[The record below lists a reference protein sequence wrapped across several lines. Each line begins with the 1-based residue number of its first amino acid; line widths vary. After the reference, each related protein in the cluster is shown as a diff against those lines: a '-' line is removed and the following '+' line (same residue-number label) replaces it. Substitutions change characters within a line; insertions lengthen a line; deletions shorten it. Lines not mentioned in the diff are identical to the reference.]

1 MANPANQSLLW
12 TALPNGLTEDGSL
25 RVSVMLVPR
34 LDPGDDPWYLSS
46 FPEWLDWPA
55 TLEQATFHITYGAA
69 MVSVPAGQ
77 MAGVDRV
84 DGSWLG
90 VADSS
95 VWTALFDE
103 ELAVRGG
110 PYREHTSQDVL
121 SYETTEVADLVAD
134 LYGTLAA
141 SAGDDLP
148 TITSLLGQARVEQL
162 VGAMR
167 SIDRTFTV
175 KNGIR
180 NTRRQFDEYRRN
192 RLSGFGGLTGTL
204 ARAELF
210 HTPPSKQEVV
220 KQTRRHDDRVDA
232 TYASHEQTELP
243 EREKIADQFDFH
255 QVLGAMNSYPT
266 LLRRLGVVV
275 DLVLSLDHFAPSG
288 DEPLTASVTFAP
300 GALSVA
306 RLPDVSPETHAALSE
321 RGFFAVPDGSLGAAA
336 ARVVDGLLELDPS
349 RFELLQVDVD
359 GAGLKIMNFARSLDR
374 LSRDELRV
382 DAVSRKE
389 KRVGAPSLRTAGMM
403 LVQRDRGRALEASFA
418 RNAKTNGQAQ
428 DLIDGGQVALPE
440 LWAEDV
446 VRGFR
451 FDVWDGAT
459 GVWRS
464 LCRRTASYS
473 VGDAVVVEP
482 LAGEEESAV
491 RLAATKSPDNQTN
504 QDLLWLHEA
513 IVSWAGWSLAAPPP
527 GRAIKPDDEVGTE
540 AQTEAVIPPGLN
552 FSSRFRAVHGSLPRL
567 RFGRRYWMR
576 ARAVDLAGN
585 SLLPR
590 DEDFGP
596 EDPERNARAFLR
608 YEPVA
613 APVVALVNAGGVTE
627 RPAEG
632 ESMYRMAIRSH
643 NDTPDDNKKPTTE
656 TARRFAVPQQ
666 VSVREAE
673 QHGMLDRNGSV
684 DSKTFDMLAKQKD
697 RSADD
702 PAAALVEEAIPTSGP
717 LEEGPAQKTTFAVYK
732 DGEGLTYLPDPLAEE
747 VAIRISG
754 IPGVDPAEVMT
765 IPLYPSGGWPEAQP
779 FKIEL
784 VESPGDLPAFDAATR
799 TLRVPLEKADRALLR
814 ISAKLSRR
822 ALRELMGVWRWV
834 ASPTAELERL
844 ALDGQHWMLTP
855 WHTLELVHAVQRP
868 LRDPE
873 FRQLVVA
880 RSNGETSARPRF
892 QAHLSIKSTDRLDLL
907 ADWHETDDRAPGAQL
922 DRHRGDTAFSLKVT
936 SPDDYEAKSSEN
948 PGGGTPDHRISGID
962 EIDVGLEWRGS
973 KSHEFHDTR
982 YRRIEYWL
990 QATTKFR
997 EYLPA
1002 KLASDEQKITVVGN
1016 RRVTWIPSSAP
1027 PPAPEVL
1034 YVVPTF
1040 GWSRSRGEDGNASS
1054 YRRGGGLRV
1063 YLDRP
1068 WNVSGY
1074 GEMLAVVLAPP
1085 DFKGEPES
1093 EPTGHPYK
1101 KLVTQWGNDPIWRS
1115 PFVRGIAPSRSS
1127 FPLARTAPDPAGEWL
1142 PKDAPGTEADQP
1154 SGEFTVT
1161 GLGSPEAPLEIAP
1174 HDVFYDCKRELWY
1187 CDIEIDQGAS
1197 YWPMVRL
1204 ALARYQPVSVSR
1216 AELSEVVLADV
1227 MPLVAD
1233 RWLNVRRGGEGRV
1246 HVTVF
1251 GNTFSAS
1258 SGSQE
1263 ASQARAYS
1271 TINRLTGETHTYEP
1285 TEVSPTSV
1293 VEVWVE
1299 ALDGAKGEDFG
1310 WERVSAEVMMG
1321 GEVSDRGVP
1330 HRHFVPEDRD
1340 GVAQMLHAQTLRR
1353 EGRFADLATSGLAG
1367 NITGLFTLWDGTVD
1381 LPRGLDVRLRLVVAE
1396 YEEYIVDDEAPY
1408 DDVPEEKGRR
1418 LVFVEHVE
1426 LD

>member
-1 MANPANQSLLW
+1 M
-12 TALPNGLTEDGSL
+12 ALPNGLTGDGGL

-34 LDPGDDPWYLSS
+34 LDPEHDPPHLRS
-46 FPEWLDWPA
+46 FPEWVDWPA
-55 TLEQATFHITYGAA
+55 TLAKATFHVTYGGAT
-69 MVSVPAGQ
+69 VSVPAAQ
-77 MAGVDRV
+77 VAGADRV
-84 DGSWLG
+84 DGSLLG
-90 VADSS
+90 APDSS
-95 VWTALFDE
+95 VWRAVFDA

-110 PYREHTSQDVL
+110 PYRDHTSEDVL
-121 SYETTEVADLVAD
+121 SYETTEVADLVED

-141 SAGDDLP
+141 NPGDDLP
-148 TITSLLGQARVEQL
+148 TVTRLLGQARVEQL

-167 SIDRTFTV
+167 RIDRVFTDEATGV
-175 KNGIR
+175 R
-180 NTRRQFDEYRRN
+180 DTRRQFDEYRRN
-192 RLSGFGGLTGTL
+192 RLSGFAGVSGTL

-220 KQTRRHDDRVDA
+220 KQRRSHDDRIDA
-232 TYASHEQTELP
+232 TYSSHEQTELP
-243 EREKIADQFDFH
+243 EREEIADQFDFH
-255 QVLGAMNSYPT
+255 QILGAMTSYPT
-266 LLRRLGVVV
+266 VLRRLGVVV
-275 DLVLSLDHFAPSG
+275 DLVLSLDHFAASG
-288 DEPLTASVTFAP
+288 DERLTASVTFAP
-300 GALSVA
+300 RALSVA
-306 RLPDVSPETHAALSE
+306 RRPDISPETHAALSE
-321 RGFFAVPDGSLGAAA
+321 RGFFAVPDPSSGAAA
-336 ARVVDGLLELDPS
+336 ARIVDGLLELDPS
-349 RFELLQVDVD
+349 RFDLVQVDVD
-359 GAGLKIMNFARSLDR
+359 AAGLKIMNFARALDH
-374 LSRDELRV
+374 LSRGELRV
-382 DAVSRKE
+382 NSVSRKE

-403 LVQRDRGRALEASFA
+403 LVQRDRGVALQARFA
-418 RNAKTNGQAQ
+418 RNAKANGQAQ
-428 DLIDGGQVALPE
+428 DVIDGGQGPLPE
-440 LWAEDV
+440 LWAEDLI
-446 VRGFR
+446 RGFR

-459 GVWRS
+459 EVWRS

-473 VGDAVVVEP
+473 IGDAVVVEP
-482 LAGEEESAV
+482 LAGEEEGTV
-491 RLAATKSPDNQTN
+491 RLAATKSPDKQTN
-504 QDLLWLHEA
+504 QDLIWLHEA
-513 IVSWAGWSLAAPPP
+513 IVSWAGWSLTAPPP
-527 GRAIKPDDEVGTE
+527 GRAIKPNDEVGTE
-540 AQTEAVIPPGLN
+540 AQTEAEIPPGLN
-552 FSSRFRAVHGSLPRL
+552 FSSRFRAVPGSLPRL
-567 RFGRRYWMR
+567 RFGRRYWLR

-585 SLLPR
+585 SLFPR
-590 DEDFGP
+590 DHDFGP
-596 EDPERNARAFLR
+596 EDPERNARVFLR

-613 APVVALVNAGGVTE
+613 APVVALVNTGGVTE

-643 NDTPDDNKKPTTE
+643 NDTPADNTVPITE
-656 TARRFAVPQQ
+656 IARRFAVPQQ

-673 QHGMLDRNGSV
+673 QHGMLDRNGAV
-684 DSKTFDMLAKQKD
+684 DSTTFDLLAKQKD

-702 PAAALVEEAIPTSGP
+702 PAAALVEEVISTKGP
-717 LEEGPAQKTTFAVYK
+717 LDKVPVDTTFAVYK
-732 DGEGLTYLPDPLAEE
+732 DGEALTYLPDPLAEE
-747 VAIRISG
+747 VAIRIAG

-765 IPLYPSGGWPEAQP
+765 IPLYPIDGWPEAQP

-799 TLRVPLEKADRALLR
+799 TLRVPLNKGDRAFLR
-814 ISAKLSRR
+814 MSMKLSRR
-822 ALRELMGVWRWV
+822 ALWEQMGIWQW
-834 ASPTAELERL
+834 ATSSTAELERQ

-873 FRQLVVA
+873 FGHLIVGRLI
-880 RSNGETSARPRF
+880 GETSARPRF
-892 QAHLSIKSTDRLDLL
+892 RANVSIKSTDRLDLL
-907 ADWHETDDRAPGAQL
+907 ADWHEPDDRALGAQL
-922 DRHRGDTAFSLKVT
+922 DHHRGDTAFSIKVT
-936 SPDDYEAKSSEN
+936 SPDDYESASPEN
-948 PGGGTPDHRISGID
+948 PRGGTPDHRISGID

-990 QATTKFR
+990 KATTKFR

-1002 KLASDEQKITVVGN
+1002 KLATDEEKITVVGD

-1040 GWSRSRGEDGNASS
+1040 GWTRSRGENGDASS
-1054 YRRGGGLRV
+1054 HRRGGGLRV

-1093 EPTGHPYK
+1093 EPEGHPYK
-1101 KLVTQWGNDPIWRS
+1101 KLVTQWGNDPIWKS
-1115 PFVRGIAPSRSS
+1115 PFVRGIAPPRSS
-1127 FPLARTAPDPAGEWL
+1127 FPLARTAPDPGGGWL
-1142 PKDAPGTEADQP
+1142 PKNAPGTEADQP
-1154 SGEFTVT
+1154 PGEFTVT
-1161 GLGSPEAPLEIAP
+1161 RLGSPEAPLEIAP
-1174 HDVFYDCKRELWY
+1174 HDVFYDPERELWY

-1204 ALARYQPVSVSR
+1204 ALARYQPVSVSG

-1246 HVTVF
+1246 RVTVF
-1251 GNTFSAS
+1251 GNTFSTS

-1285 TEVSPTSV
+1285 TEVSPTTV

-1299 ALDGAKGEDFG
+1299 ALDAAKGEDFG
-1310 WERVSAEVMMG
+1310 WERVSAQLVMG
-1321 GEVSDRGVP
+1321 GEVGDREVP

-1340 GVAQMLHAQTLRR
+1340 GVAQMLRAQALRR
-1353 EGRFADLATSGLAG
+1353 EGRFADLATSGLAPHV
-1367 NITGLFTLWDGTVD
+1367 TGLFTLWDGTID
-1381 LPRGLDVRLRLVVAE
+1381 LPRGLDARLRLVIAE

-1408 DDVPEEKGRR
+1408 DNVPEEKGRR
-1418 LVFVEHVE
+1418 LVFVEHVQLE
-1426 LD
+1426 